1 MANAQD
7 AATVDGW
14 FGKQFNRK
22 EDQRLITGRGRYI
35 ADLQVPGAL
44 HMIFVRSDIAHG
56 KIKRIDVSA
65 AKAMPGVV
73 AVVTGEDIKDKIA
86 PLPQAVVLPAL
97 PAKYPTH
104 WPLAVGRVKFHGEAI
119 AAVIAKDKYVAEDAA
134 ESIVAEYEDLPYVGD
149 PEKALLPGAPIIH
162 EGWEDNQIFA
172 MTFTGGATP
181 EDQGKNDEKVKEIF
195 DKAEV
200 VVKQRFRCHRT
211 GVTPME
217 TRGALCLWD
226 SADGLTAYLTTQ
238 RPHIDRL
245 ALSDILAIPAEKVRV
260 IAPRDQGGG
269 FGVKAPFYREP
280 ILVAYM
286 ARLLERPIR
295 WIESRQEHLMC
306 VSQERDQVHDI
317 EVAATKDGKLLA
329 LRDRGIGDVGDGCE
343 GVYWGFLMPF
353 LGAVEL
359 PNAYD
364 WPIGDVKIR
373 VACTNKSALSPAR
386 AFGEFPTRFAMERA
400 IDMVAKKCGLEP
412 SVVRRKNIVAHLPHT
427 SITGEYFDSGDF
439 LKVFDNLMT
448 QVDLPKF
455 RKEQAEARKQGRY
468 LGIGVGIGVELSGV
482 ASVLLVPMENQPGY
496 GAATVRLDPRGKVFV
511 FEGDAPGGQGHE
523 TTVAQVVAYAFGI
536 HPNDVV
542 VQTGDTGT
550 TPFGSGT
557 IGARA
562 GSYFVSAAYTA
573 CTELKKRIVTI
584 MAHDLQIDSSNLD
597 DFEFKDGNIIYKRTT
612 NIRKTFR
619 EMVERIIMAPINLP
633 PGMSGGLEQTS
644 FFEADKPMICFN
656 ADCCK
661 VEVDTSTGQWKILSW
676 TTSEDVG
683 RIINPQIVDGQMHG
697 AIVQGISNAC
707 FEQFV
712 YDENGQQLT
721 ADFETY
727 KLATA
732 ADVPNIQVT
741 HAPTPC
747 PHTPLGSRG
756 IGEGRPSAIPGAL
769 SNAIVDALS
778 PFGIEITEL
787 PLRPN
792 KIWHLIQQAQSKPK
806 AAAE

>member
-1 MANAQD
+1 MDHPMDTSTA
-7 AATVDGW
+7 DGW
-14 FGKQFNRK
+14 FGARFSRK
-22 EDQRLITGRGRYI
+22 EDHRLTTGRGRYI
-35 ADLQVPGAL
+35 ADLSAPGML
-44 HMIFVRSDIAHG
+44 HLVFVRSQVAHA
-56 KIKRIDVSA
+56 RIRSIDTSR
-65 AKAMPGVV
+65 AKALPGVV
-73 AVVTGEDIKDKIA
+73 AVITGEDIKDRIA
-86 PLPQAVVLPAL
+86 PLPQPVVVPNM

-104 WPLAVGRVKFHGEAI
+104 WPLAVGKVRFHGDAL
-119 AAVIAKDKYVAEDAA
+119 AAVVARDKYVAEDAA
-134 ESIVAEYEDLPYVGD
+134 EAIEVDYQELPYVGD
-149 PEKALLPGAPIIH
+149 PEAALQPDAPVVH
-162 EGWEDNQIFA
+162 EGWDNNLIFQ

-181 EDQGKNDEKVKEIF
+181 EDQAKNDAKVQQAF
-195 DKAEV
+195 DSADV
-200 VVKQRFRCHRT
+200 VVRHRFRCHRC

-226 SADGLTAYLTTQ
+226 DADGLTAYVTTQ

-245 ALSDILAIPAEKVRV
+245 ALSDILNIPAEKVRV

-280 ILVAYM
+280 IIVAYM
-286 ARLLERPIR
+286 AQQLGKPVR
-295 WIESRQEHLMC
+295 WIESRQEHLMA
-306 VSQERDQVHDI
+306 VSQERDQIHDL
-317 EVAATKDGKLLA
+317 EVAATKDGQLLA
-329 LRDRGIGDVGDGCE
+329 LRDRGIGDCGDGCE

-359 PNAYD
+359 PNAYA
-364 WPIGDVKIR
+364 WPIGDVKIK
-373 VACTNKSALSPAR
+373 VACTNKAALSPAR
-386 AFGEFPTRFAMERA
+386 AFGEFPTRFAMERS
-400 IDMVAKKCGLEP
+400 IDLVARACNLEP
-412 SVVRRKNIVAHLPHT
+412 AEVRRRNLVKSLPYT

-439 LKVFDNLMT
+439 LKVFDNLVAR
-448 QVDLPKF
+448 VDLPGF
-455 RKEQAEARKQGRY
+455 RREQEQARKQGRY
-468 LGIGVGIGVELSGV
+468 LGIGFAVGVELSGV
-482 ASVLLVPMENQPGY
+482 ASELLVPMENQPGY
-496 GAATVRLDPRGKVFV
+496 GAATVRLDPRGKVLV

-536 HPNDVV
+536 HPNDIV

-562 GSYFVSAAYTA
+562 GSYFVSAAYQA
-573 CTELKKRIVTI
+573 CMELKRKIARV
-584 MAHDLQIDSSNLD
+584 MAHDLELGEVDPD
-597 DFEFKDGNIIYKRTT
+597 DFEFKDGEIVYKRTP
-612 NIRKTFR
+612 NARKTFR

-633 PGMSGGLEQTS
+633 PGVSGGLEQTS

-661 VEVDTSTGQWKILSW
+661 VEVDADTGQWTILSW

-683 RIINPQIVDGQMHG
+683 RIINPQIVAGQMHG

-712 YDENGQQLT
+712 YADNGQQLT
-721 ADFETY
+721 ADFENY

-732 ADVPNIQVT
+732 ADVPDIEVT

-769 SNAIVDALS
+769 SNAICDALS
-778 PFGIEITEL
+778 PFGIEIAEL
-787 PLRPN
+787 PLRPD
-792 KIWHLIQQAQSKPK
+792 KIWHMIQNAQNR

>member
-1 MANAQD
+1 MSNATDAAQD
-7 AATVDGW
+7 WVGAK
-14 FGKQFNRK
+14 FSRK
-22 EDQRLITGRGRYI
+22 EDHRLITGGGKYI
-35 ADLQVPGAL
+35 ADIVVPGAL
-44 HMIFVRSDIAHG
+44 HMVFVRSEVAHA
-56 KIKRIDVSA
+56 KIKKLDVSA

-73 AVVTGEDIKDKIA
+73 AVVTGQDIKDKIA
-86 PLPQAVVLPAL
+86 PLPQPVVLPAL
-97 PAKYPTH
+97 PANYPTH
-104 WPLAVGRVKFHGEAI
+104 WPLAIDKVKFHGEAI
-119 AAVIAKDKYVAEDAA
+119 AAIVARDKYVAEDAA
-134 ESIVAEYEDLPYVGD
+134 ESVVAEYEALPYVGD
-149 PEKALLPGAPIIH
+149 PEKALQAGATLVH
-162 EGWEDNQIFA
+162 EDWKDNQMFA

-181 EDQGKNDEKVKEIF
+181 EEQGVNDQKVEEIF
-195 DKAEV
+195 QKADV
-200 VVKQRFRCHRT
+200 VVRERFKTHRT

-226 SADGLTAYLTTQ
+226 ASDGLTAYVTTQ

-245 ALSDILAIPAEKVRV
+245 ALSDILGIPAEKVRV

-286 ARLLERPIR
+286 ARTLGRPIR
-295 WIESRQEHLMC
+295 WIESRQEHLMT
-306 VSQERDQVHDI
+306 VSQERDQIHDI
-317 EVAATKDGKLLA
+317 EVAASKDGKLLA

-373 VACTNKSALSPAR
+373 VAVTNKSALSPAR

-400 IDMVAKKCGLEP
+400 IDLVAKKCGLEP
-412 SVVRRKNIVAHLPHT
+412 SEVRRKNLVAHLPHT

-439 LKVFDNLMT
+439 VKVFDNLLT
-448 QVDLPKF
+448 RVDVAKF

-468 LGIGVGIGVELSGV
+468 IGIGIGLGVELSGV

-523 TTVAQVVAYAFGI
+523 TTVAQVVASAFGI

-562 GSYFVSAAYTA
+562 GSYFVSAAHMA
-573 CTELKKRIVTI
+573 CTELKKRIVMI
-584 MAHDLQIDSSNLD
+584 MAHDLKLDTDNLD
-597 DFEFKDGNIIYKRTT
+597 DFDFKDGQVIYKRTS

-633 PGMSGGLEQTS
+633 PGISGGLEQTS

-661 VEVDTSTGQWKILSW
+661 VEVDINTGQWKILSW

-683 RIINPQIVDGQMHG
+683 NIINPQIVAGQMHG
-697 AIVQGISNAC
+697 AIVQGISNTC
-707 FEQFV
+707 FEQFI

-727 KLATA
+727 KMATA
-732 ADVPNIQVT
+732 ADVPNIEVT

-747 PHTPLGSRG
+747 PYTPLGSRG
-756 IGEGRPSAIPGAL
+756 IGEGRPSAIPGTL
-769 SNAIVDALS
+769 VNAVCDALS
-778 PFGIEITEL
+778 PFGIEINEL

-792 KIWHLIQQAQSKPK
+792 QIWHKIQAARSKQ
-806 AAAE
+806 AAE